1 MIVTVTLSTG
11 LDHILFIPAYE
22 PGRTNRAHR
31 ALWSMGGKGTDVS
44 WILGELGLSN
54 RALGFAAGE
63 IGRRMEGM
71 LQVRR
76 VATDFVWTGGETRVN
91 TVIIEEGSG
100 RATTITA
107 PPPSIHPE
115 NILDLREK
123 YQIAIRTTQ
132 CVVIAGSLPPDVP
145 PDLYTTLIHDARAAG
160 KPVIFDSSGAAFAA
174 GLRAGPDVVKPNQ
187 HELEGFLNTRLPT
200 FGDLKRAARRLHD
213 EYGVGVVVS
222 AGAEGAIAVLGNTAY
237 HIPALN
243 VPVVNPAGAGD
254 ALVAGLAA
262 AIAQGQPLE
271 EGLRLGVAAATAVVI
286 TPGTADCRREDVER
300 FLPDVQLLPL

>member
-11 LDHILFIPAYE
+11 LDHVLFVPTYA

-44 WILGELGLSN
+44 WILGELGFLS

-76 VATDFVWTGGETRVN
+76 VTTDFVWTAGETRVN

-100 RATTITA
+100 RATTLTA
-107 PPPSIHPE
+107 PPPPISPE
-115 NILDLREK
+115 NILTLREK
-123 YQIAIRTTQ
+123 YRSALRTTR

-145 PDLYTTLIHDARAAG
+145 PDLYTTLIQEARAAG
-160 KPVIFDSSGAAFAA
+160 KPVIFDSSGEALSV
-174 GLRAGPDVVKPNQ
+174 GLRAGPNIVKPNQ
-187 HELEGFLNTRLPT
+187 HELEGFLGIALPT
-200 FGDLKRAARRLHD
+200 FGDLKRAARRVHE
-213 EYGVGVVVS
+213 EYGVNVVLS
-222 AGAEGAIAVLGNTAY
+222 AGGEGVIAVLDEATY
-237 HIPALN
+237 HIPALD

-262 AIAQGQPLE
+262 AIAQGQPIE

-286 TPGTADCRREDVER
+286 TPGTADCRCEDVER